1 MFHTTSQLLLEIID
15 IFYSPGKFDHFRS
28 YLNMWPNFH
37 FHKKF
42 GRFVKCFYAKLPMKG
57 SPWHAWSL
65 FMQLLLGTC
74 LQMDRL
80 FFITHNTKNSPA
92 TQRIPMTC
100 GFLRQHTELP
110 TLLPK
115 KRASSNSCFRGSRLC
130 RFTLLSIT
138 TQPTKQRKT
147 MTIHSHL
154 HLNMRPFNKRSNVL
168 AKCQLEN

>member
-1 MFHTTSQLLLEIID
+1 
-15 IFYSPGKFDHFRS
+15 
-28 YLNMWPNFH
+28 
-37 FHKKF
+37 
-42 GRFVKCFYAKLPMKG
+42 MKG

-65 FMQLLLGTC
+65 LMQLLYGTC
-74 LQMDRL
+74 LQMDRF
-80 FFITHNTKNSPA
+80 FFITHNTKYSLA

-168 AKCQLEN
+168 AKCQLEISTYRIKISPSLSRHVLEILIYFEYTKDTLYRRIPIKVT